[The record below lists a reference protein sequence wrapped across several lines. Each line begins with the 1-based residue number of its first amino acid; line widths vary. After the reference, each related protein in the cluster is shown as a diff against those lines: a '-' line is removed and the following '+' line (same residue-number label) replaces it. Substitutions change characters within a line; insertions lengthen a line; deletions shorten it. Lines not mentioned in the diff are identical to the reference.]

1 MSTILETAT
10 SSIQVWN
17 EVRNDG
23 FATRNFFN
31 QGAYFEISRA
41 DFNQWNTQDPT
52 PEFIHAYMGLVQVI
66 GQPNFSLA
74 LFCVDSIT
82 DSKEVPEHQDDFN
95 ANLKQSIYQ
104 RSVLPNAHFI
114 FESTPPA
121 PEEPQIDTLTA
132 LKASNQ
138 WILNKDSWLLEQEDF
153 VQIFEIPF
161 LDLTLL
167 FENETVNSIVAL
179 PGLKD
184 LGDNN
189 FQIDLNLWGSTE
201 EGLLANYP
209 MDFINPAPPFSNPSN
224 FQLLAY
230 ALGS

>member
-1 MSTILETAT
+1 MSTILEAAT
-10 SSIQVWN
+10 LSIQTWN

-31 QGAYFEISRA
+31 QGAYFEISRESF
-41 DFNQWNTQDPT
+41 DQWNAQVPT
-52 PEFIHAYMGLVQVI
+52 PEFIHAYMGLVSVV
-66 GQPNFSLA
+66 GQPNLSLT

-82 DSKEVPEHQDDFN
+82 DSEEVSEHQDDFN

-104 RSVLPNAHFI
+104 RSILPNAHFI

-153 VQIFEIPF
+153 VQVFEIPF

-167 FENETVNSIVAL
+167 FANETVNNIVAL

-184 LGDNN
+184 LGNNN
-189 FQIDLNLWGSTE
+189 FQIDLMLWGSTE

-209 MDFINPAPPFSNPSN
+209 MDFIRPAPPFSNPSN

-230 ALGS
+230 ALGA